1 MRRQRTLLGTIICA
15 VIVCSVL
22 MLWAGTAMGRPDDVR
37 VCPLTTSFKKYLAK
51 GEAQFKAWVRARRDN
66 ESRLSDA
73 PYGHLKTVSHKQL
86 RNDWC
91 GPATMAI
98 IDHYLR
104 GRTKHWSQRKWSQ
117 YRYDV
122 NRNGRIDSIERLW
135 TDAVGTYPAM
145 MAVGLKRVTGRQY
158 SCLYFPAVSSKSRLA
173 HLMNKTEYAI
183 KSRKRPVALS
193 ARIEPRAW
201 TRYNYYHAG
210 HIMCGRG
217 FDWRKRSF
225 PIYVDDPYPEN
236 AARPLGRGSGGG
248 KTFGKRVYYAPRIAQ
263 TMFYIVY

>member
-1 MRRQRTLLGTIICA
+1 VRRRQTLLGPLIFT
-15 VIVCSVL
+15 VVVCSVL
-22 MLWAGTAMGRPDDVR
+22 TLWVGTAAGRPDDVR
-37 VCPLTTSFKKYLAK
+37 LQPLPASFTKYLAK
-51 GEAQFKAWVRARRDN
+51 GEALYREWFRTRRDN
-66 ESRLSDA
+66 DGRLSDA
-73 PYGHLKTVSHKQL
+73 PHGFLSTVSHKQL

-104 GRTKHWSQRKWSQ
+104 GATKHWSQQRWSG

-122 NRNGRIDSIERLW
+122 NRNGQIDPAERLW
-135 TDAVGTYPAM
+135 TDAVGAYPAM
-145 MAVGLKRVTGRQY
+145 MAVGLKRITGREY
-158 SCLYFPAVSSKSRLA
+158 ACLYFPSLSGKTRLA

-183 KSRKRPVALS
+183 GKRRRPVALS
-193 ARIEPRAW
+193 ARIQPSAW

-217 FDWRKRSF
+217 FDWRKTSF

-236 AARPLGRGSGGG
+236 AAPPLGRGSGGG
-248 KTFGKRVYYAPRIAQ
+248 KTFGKRVYYAPRIAD
-263 TMFYIVY
+263 TMYYIVY